1 MRSVVPDVVLEVPS
15 DCAGA
20 LLPLGTTVTKL
31 KNRKKKNLFVFTLMF
46 LIYD

>member
-31 KNRKKKNLFVFTLMF
+31 KNRKKK
-46 LIYD
+46 LICIHTHVPNI